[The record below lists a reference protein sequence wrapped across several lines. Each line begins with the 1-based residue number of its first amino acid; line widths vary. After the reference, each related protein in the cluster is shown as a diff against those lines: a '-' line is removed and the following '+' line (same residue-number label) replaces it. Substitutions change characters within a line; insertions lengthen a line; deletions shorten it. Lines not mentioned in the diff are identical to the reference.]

1 MKEIIIVGA
10 GLGGLTAGNL
20 LAKKGHKVTIFE
32 SHSMPGGYTAGFYRK
47 GFYFESGTLGL
58 EASASMFKAM
68 KDIGVFEQIEF
79 VRHEIRYIA
88 KNLDSIP
95 ENFDD
100 YKRMIYSACP
110 DEEKTLDKFFAET
123 DKIKKLMNNAEEPA
137 PLLFNG
143 WKMLIKA
150 FPYIITG
157 AKLMVSAR
165 EYLDMT
171 SSEFLE
177 NYFKKDT
184 IPYKLFTIG
193 YPDMSVF
200 LLCPEW
206 ILKDYWTVKGG
217 MQSWADVLAENF
229 RSLGGELKLK
239 SYVDGIITKRGVAA
253 GVSCKNKI
261 YNADYVISAGDY
273 KKTFLKLLD
282 DQSLISGELKDKIN
296 RSPVSEGFFT
306 VYLGLNMSNEGL
318 AKHMKV
324 PHIYIIDDEFDR
336 DIYRSTLVSFYSP
349 SLVNPKHAPEGKSS
363 LMLQAMVPYHWMDS
377 WGGGDPERYKQ
388 LKEKVM
394 KAMIDYAS
402 KFIPNLKG
410 SIEYKDAAT
419 PLTYERFTHNT
430 DGASSSWSWNPKKKF
445 YNNPMSVNVKTPVK
459 NLYMGSCWAV
469 QNGGTIG
476 ALLAA
481 YKCVQKI
488 K

>member
-47 GFYFESGTLGL
+47 GFYFESGTLGF

-68 KDIGVFEQIEF
+68 KDIGVFEKMEF
-79 VRHEIRYIA
+79 VKHEIRYIA

-95 ENFDD
+95 ANFND
-100 YKRMIYSACP
+100 YKRMVYSACP
-110 DEEKTLDKFFAET
+110 DEEQTLDEFFAET
-123 DKIKKLMNNAEEPA
+123 DKIKKFMNNVEEPA
-137 PLLFNG
+137 PSLFNG
-143 WKMLIKA
+143 WEMLIKML
-150 FPYIITG
+150 PSIITG
-157 AKLMVSAR
+157 LKLMVSAR
-165 EYLDMT
+165 EYLNMT
-171 SSEFLE
+171 SSEFME
-177 NYFKKDT
+177 KYFKKDSML
-184 IPYKLFTIG
+184 YKLFTIG
-193 YPDMSVF
+193 YPDMPVF

-206 ILKDYWTVKGG
+206 ILNDYWTVKGG
-217 MQSWADVLAENF
+217 MQAWADVLAGNF

-239 SYVDGIITKRGVAA
+239 SYVDGIITKNGAA
-253 GVSCKNKI
+253 TGISCKNKI
-261 YNADYVISAGDY
+261 YTADYVISAGDY

-282 DQSLISGELKDKIN
+282 DPKLIPGALKDKIN
-296 RSPVSEGFFT
+296 KSPVSEGFFT
-306 VYLGLNMSNEGL
+306 VYLGLNMSNEEL
-318 AKHMKV
+318 AKHLKV
-324 PHIYIIDDEFDR
+324 PHVYIIDDEFDQ

-349 SLVNPKHAPEGKSS
+349 SLVNPEHAPEGKSS
-363 LMLQAMVPYHWMDS
+363 LMLQAMAPCHWMDN
-377 WGGGDPERYKQ
+377 WGGGDPETYRQ

-394 KAMIDYAS
+394 EAIIDHAS
-402 KFIPNLKG
+402 KFIPSLKE
-410 SIEYKDAAT
+410 SIEYRDAAT

-459 NLYMGSCWAV
+459 NLYIGSCWAV

-481 YKCVQKI
+481 YECVKKI